1 MFSLTSNLTRHLV
14 CICICQLWQ
23 LYLGASRMKV
33 SGEVRGSSHVPPKHS
48 QFRSTQGS
56 LCLLRVSRASLVP
69 GAMEVTCSETPAIC
83 LVDPHAVT
91 QWTRVSAQG
100 LETRW
105 VNERSLADVATVF
118 QMSRDAFQKSS
129 LS

>member
-1 MFSLTSNLTRHLV
+1 MFHPS
-14 CICICQLWQ
+14 I
-23 LYLGASRMKV
+23 AS
-33 SGEVRGSSHVPPKHS
+33 SGQPKAA
-48 QFRSTQGS
+48 
-56 LCLLRVSRASLVP
+56 CACACLVP
-69 GAMEVTCSETPAIC
+69 GTMEVTCSETPAIC

-105 VNERSLADVATVF
+105 VNEHSLADVATVF